1 MTLPPD
7 RAVVRIA
14 VFASLCLAAAGSAG
28 AAQDPA
34 ASWPQWRGPAGQAHA
49 ESGAPLRWSGE
60 ENVVWK
66 APVEGR
72 GHSSPI
78 VVGDLI
84 FLTSAIS
91 GEKVPGAK
99 AIVHFLGSEEFLH
112 PDSLGADERLDVLL
126 LALDRRNGAL
136 RWRREVRAGA
146 LPYDNRHRI
155 GSFANPTPA
164 SDGERVVAWFGT
176 QGLYAFTLEGDLLW
190 SQDFGG
196 VGTLGMGV
204 ATSPVLIAAAGLVVW
219 SRAMWRRATGPSSR
233 PSTSQPVAF
242 SGGPSAASGWAGQR
256 RRWCSPPTGSP
267 RWSPWGR
274 ERSSPTGPT
283 TEKSTG
289 AWRDSGGNA
298 VPSPVASGDGLVF
311 AVTGYPRKNILAL
324 DLADGSLRWSYRKG
338 QGYVPSPIFHRG
350 VLYLVS
356 DGGILTALDGKNGE
370 VIYEG
375 GRMPLPSRFFSSP
388 VVAGER
394 IYLTSEDGDTHV
406 IRPGPQFEVLATNS
420 LDEPVMASPAVVDG
434 TIYLRGAEHLY
445 AIAEPAAA
453 AGSEP

>member
-14 VFASLCLAAAGSAG
+14 VFASLCLTAAAG

-34 ASWPQWRGPAGQAHA
+34 AGWPQWRGPAGQARA
-49 ESGAPLRWSGE
+49 ESGAPLRWSAE

-99 AIVHFLGSEEFLH
+99 AIIHFLGSEEFLH

-204 ATSPVLIAAAGLVVW
+204 ATSPVLIAAAGLVVVQ
-219 SRAMWRRATGPSSR
+219 SDVEEGDGSFIAALDIATGGIQWR
-233 PSTSQPVAF
+233 AERRQRV
-242 SGGPSAASGWAGQR
+242 GWATPAVVQSADGVSTVVAMGTGEIVAYR
-256 RRWCSPPTGSP
+256 ADNGEERWRAEGL
-267 RWSPWGR
+267 
-274 ERSSPTGPT
+274 
-283 TEKSTG
+283 
-289 AWRDSGGNA
+289 GGNA

-356 DGGILTALDGKNGE
+356 DGGILTALDGKSGE